1 MAEVPFEEGSVLGQ
15 DYVAAGESAG
25 KLRTEKCHVAVGH
38 LVAGVR
44 SALEEGYAEKRSL
57 AAEVHTV
64 VMDTGSVH
72 SDAGSHCMLVEA
84 AVADAVALAD

>member
-1 MAEVPFEEGSVLGQ
+1 MAEVLFEEGFVPGQ

-25 KLRTEKCHVAVGH
+25 KVRTEKSRVAEGH
-38 LVAGVR
+38 LVAGLR
-44 SALEEGYAEKRSL
+44 SALEEGYAEERSL
-57 AAEVHTV
+57 AAEVHTA

-84 AVADAVALAD
+84 AVADTVALAD